1 MKANKKQNDM
11 KKIFTLCVALFSAV
25 AMFAQDAERVFE
37 FTDVAG
43 NVVPSGSVITR
54 NEVEEADFGGYQ
66 ITTGLFAKQ
75 NLKEKDGYPV
85 AVKMVMEVTKMPHGQ
100 IQYCYP
106 GSCQLTLEGED
117 GVGTY
122 EAGPAVPEATTQSLT
137 TEWMMGLDDN
147 TGEALYGEAEAK
159 FTLVA
164 CKQIP
169 AGTNELGIP
178 VYDYEEIGGENPSVT
193 VKFVNADPTGVNGV
207 ADNAN
212 ATVVARYAADGSR
225 LSAPQKGLNIVK
237 LSNGK
242 TIKYIK

>member
-1 MKANKKQNDM
+1 M
-11 KKIFTLCVALFSAV
+11 KKIFTLCFALFSAV

-37 FTDVAG
+37 FTDEAG
-43 NVVPSGSVITR
+43 NVVVPSGSVITR
-54 NEVEEADFGGYQ
+54 TEVEEADFGGYQ

-85 AVKMVMEVTKMPHGQ
+85 VVKMIMEVTKMPHGQ

-106 GSCQLTLEGED
+106 ASCQLTGVGED
-117 GVGTY
+117 GVGIY
-122 EAGPAVPEATTQSLT
+122 ETETPAVPLSNNLT
-137 TEWMMGLDDN
+137 TEWIMGLNDE
-147 TGEALYGEAEAK
+147 TGEALPGEAEAK

-169 AGTNELGIP
+169 AGTNSAGLP
-178 VYDYEEIGGENPSVT
+178 VYDYEEFGENPSVT
-193 VKFVNADPTGVNGV
+193 VKFVCADPTGINGV
-207 ADNAN
+207 ATDAN

>member
-1 MKANKKQNDM
+1 M

-25 AMFAQDAERVFE
+25 AMFAQDAKGIFE
-37 FTDVAG
+37 FTDEAG

-54 NEVEEADFGGYQ
+54 DEAEEADFGGYQ
-66 ITTGLFAKQ
+66 ITTGLFVKQ
-75 NLKEKDGYPV
+75 SQTEKDGYPI
-85 AVKMVMEVTKMPHGQ
+85 AVKLIMEVTKMPHGQ

-106 GSCQLTLEGED
+106 KSCQMTGVGEEGI
-117 GVGTY
+117 GTY
-122 EAGPAVPEATTQSLT
+122 ETDPEIPGNTNLT
-137 TEWMMGLDDN
+137 TEWIMGQDGN
-147 TGEALYGEAEAK
+147 GNSEYGEAEAK

-164 CKQIP
+164 YKQIP
-169 AGTNELGIP
+169 AGENEYHVP
-178 VYDYEEIGGENPSVT
+178 VYDYEEIGESTNVT
-193 VKFVNADPTGVNGV
+193 VKFVYADPTGVNGI

-212 ATVVARYAADGSR
+212 AAVVARYAADGSR

>member
-1 MKANKKQNDM
+1 M

-25 AMFAQDAERVFE
+25 AMFAQDAKSIFE
-37 FTDVAG
+37 FTDAAG
-43 NVVPSGSVITR
+43 NVVPSGSVVTR
-54 NEVEEADFGGYQ
+54 NEVEEAEYGGYQ

-75 NLKEKDGYPV
+75 NLKEKDGYTV

-106 GSCQLTLEGED
+106 GSCQLTGVGEEGL
-117 GVGTY
+117 GTY
-122 EAGPAVPEATTQSLT
+122 ETDAAVPTGTSLT

-147 TGEALYGEAEAK
+147 TGEALPGEAEAK

-169 AGTNELGIP
+169 AGVNQYGVP
-178 VYDYEEIGGENPSVT
+178 VYEYEEIEGENPSVT
-193 VKFVNADPTGVNGV
+193 VKFVCADPTGINGV

-225 LSAPQKGLNIVK
+225 LSEPQKGLNIVK

>member
-1 MKANKKQNDM
+1 M

-25 AMFAQDAERVFE
+25 AMFAQDAKGIFE
-37 FTDVAG
+37 FTDEAG

-54 NEVEEADFGGYQ
+54 NEVEENDFGGYQ

-75 NLKEKDGYPV
+75 NQTEKDGNSV
-85 AVKMVMEVTKMPHGQ
+85 AVKMVMEVTKMPHGH

-106 GSCQLTLEGED
+106 ENCYNTEEGE
-117 GVGTY
+117 VGTY
-122 EAGPAVPEATTQSLT
+122 ETETTVPKTTTKSLT
-137 TEWMMGLDDN
+137 TEWIMGLDEE

-164 CKQIP
+164 YKQIP
-169 AGTNELGIP
+169 AGTNQYGIP

-193 VKFVNADPTGVNGV
+193 VKFVYADPTGVNGV

>member
-1 MKANKKQNDM
+1 M

-25 AMFAQDAERVFE
+25 AMFAQDAKGIFE
-37 FTDVAG
+37 FTDEAG
-43 NVVPSGSVITR
+43 NVVPSGSVVTR
-54 NEVEEADFGGYQ
+54 TEVEEADFGGYQ
-66 ITTGLFAKQ
+66 ITTGLYAKQ

-85 AVKMVMEVTKMPHGQ
+85 AVKMVMKVTKMPHGQ

-106 GSCQLTLEGED
+106 GSCQMTGVGEE

-122 EAGPAVPEATTQSLT
+122 ETDPAVPTGTSLT
-137 TEWMMGLDDN
+137 TEWIMGLDD
-147 TGEALYGEAEAK
+147 TTEKALPGEAVAK

-164 CKQIP
+164 YKQIP
-169 AGTNELGIP
+169 AGEDQFGVP
-178 VYDYEEIGGENPSVT
+178 VYDYEEIGECTSAT
-193 VKFVNADPTGVNGV
+193 VKFVCADPTGINGV

-212 ATVVARYAADGSR
+212 AAVVARYAADGSR